1 MPVPLLKFCPPVE
14 ALTADS
20 DLLARFS
27 AARDEGAFA
36 ELIRRHG
43 PVVYRVCRRLVPAHA
58 EDAFQA
64 VFLILACRGAAIR
77 NPAAVGSWLVG
88 VAGRVAGQMRK
99 AEHRRAGY
107 ERRAGCDRSP
117 TAPPDTG
124 ELAAVLDDELARLPD
139 ELRDPV
145 VLCLVAGRTHAQ
157 AAADLGASV
166 RTLRRR
172 LDRARA
178 ALRARLE
185 GRGVVPTVAT
195 ALVAGTAEAT
205 GAVSPAL
212 ARQTV
217 SVVFQFL
224 DGTAPPTAVGAVAK
238 GVMRGMVKFKASTL
252 VATAAA
258 VLVCLGVGAAR
269 QDAPRPPAGPDETAP
284 KLDRPVPNVVTAG
297 PGARPES
304 VHRSANFVVS
314 APTPVMARVIASEA
328 EHHRR
333 VLALKWLGKELPQ
346 WPRPCEIRFIPG
358 SGASGGAT
366 TFTYAKDKDGAPVM
380 KSAGMEIRGD
390 FLAALTDNLP
400 HEVMHTVLASYF
412 GRPLPRWADEGIAM
426 LSEGDAEQFAH
437 DVRVRELLNA
447 GRGVRLKVLLTMTE
461 YPKDV
466 IVLYSQ
472 GHSLARFLAGRSAP
486 GAPGLENLPHVG
498 PLFKNP
504 GADGH
509 RRLIAFI
516 QLGTEKNTAES
527 WGVAAKTVYGFDS
540 VDALEE
546 EWLASLKTPPKKAGA
561 NGVPPPARP
570 APTDR
575 IPPLKLPI
583 GPDPVEVPF
592 GQDIGTKR

>member
-1 MPVPLLKFCPPVE
+1 MPVPLLKFCPPAE
-14 ALTADS
+14 ALTADR

-27 AARDEGAFA
+27 ATRDEGAFA

-58 EDAFQA
+58 DDAFQA
-64 VFLILACRGAAIR
+64 VFLILACRVAAVR

-88 VAGRVAGQMRK
+88 VAGRVAQQMRK

-117 TAPPDTG
+117 TASPDTG

-139 ELRDPV
+139 KLRDPV

-157 AAADLGASV
+157 AAADLGTSV

-178 ALRARLE
+178 TLRARLQR
-185 GRGVVPTVAT
+185 RGVVPAVAT
-195 ALVAGTAEAT
+195 ALVTGAGEAT
-205 GAVSPAL
+205 GAVPPAL
-212 ARQTV
+212 ARQAMA
-217 SVVFQFL
+217 VVFQFL
-224 DGTAPPTAVGAVAK
+224 DGGAPPTAVVAVAK
-238 GVMRGMVKFKASTL
+238 GVMGMAKLKASAL

-258 VLVCLGVGAAR
+258 VLVCLGVGVA
-269 QDAPRPPAGPDETAP
+269 QQQEAPRPPAGPGETAP
-284 KLDRPVPNVVTAG
+284 KLDRPVPNVVA
-297 PGARPES
+297 ARPGERPDS

-314 APTPVMARVIASEA
+314 APSPVMARVIASEA
-328 EHHRR
+328 EYHRR

-346 WPRPCEIRFIPG
+346 WSQPCEVRFITG
-358 SGASGGAT
+358 IGANGGAT
-366 TFTYAKDKDGAPVM
+366 TFTYAKDKDGKPVM
-380 KSAGMEIRGD
+380 KSAGMEIHGD
-390 FLAALTDNLP
+390 FMAALTANLP

-412 GRPLPRWADEGIAM
+412 GQPLPRWADEGVAL

-447 GRGVRLKVLLTMTE
+447 GRGIRLKVLLRMTE

-466 IVLYSQ
+466 VVLYSQ

-486 GAPGLENLPHVG
+486 GVPGLENLPHIG
-498 PLFKNP
+498 PLFKNL

-516 QLGTEKNTAES
+516 QLGMEKNTAES
-527 WGVAAKTVYGFDS
+527 WGEAAKTVYGFDS

-546 EWLASLKTPPKKAGA
+546 EWLASLKTPPKKGA
-561 NGVPPPARP
+561 NVVPPAARP
-570 APTDR
+570 APTDL
-575 IPPLKLPI
+575 IPPVKLPI
-583 GPDPVEVPF
+583 GPGPLEVPF
-592 GQDIGTKR
+592 GPDIGTKR